1 MIKTITLD
9 ACIEKRVRGKNLD
22 EVQYNIESVNLTSSG
37 VGIKVSRFLK
47 VYGIESHA
55 FIMSASDSAKFIKET
70 MSDKQIPCTILEIA
84 KQGKTNLV
92 LIDEFESCNRIN
104 ETINIDDVQLKLF
117 SSIIEDKID
126 EHDVVAFEYNGYDVD
141 VKTMEAFYQILYR
154 KSEVKICDLHP
165 KYWNMLEKN
174 PANVLIVNEQQC
186 MNFFHKSKLPLSQM
200 IELIQNIVVPLAKIV
215 ILTLQY
221 NDMLIFVEG
230 RIHRIIC
237 NVKNKKIEI
246 FKEAI
251 ISGVIKCYEEDG
263 DLKCLSEEIMSISV
277 GTGICSGLYIPNK
290 NTLDLLKEQVVI
302 YSL

>member
-22 EVQYNIESVNLTSSG
+22 EVQYNIESVSLTSSG

-47 VYGIESHA
+47 VYGIDSHA
-55 FIMSASDSAKFIKET
+55 LIMSACDSAKFIKET
-70 MSDKQIPCTILEIA
+70 MSEKQIPCTILETSTH
-84 KQGKTNLV
+84 GKTNLV
-92 LIDEFESCNRIN
+92 LIDEFDSCNRIN
-104 ETINIDDVQLKLF
+104 EDIRINDVQLKLF
-117 SSIIEDKID
+117 SSIVEDKID
-126 EHDVVAFEYNGYDVD
+126 EHDVVAFEYNGNDVD
-141 VKTMEAFYQILYR
+141 IKTMETFYQILYK
-154 KSEVKICDLHP
+154 KSEVQICDLHP
-165 KYWNMLEKN
+165 KYWNMLEAN

-186 MNFFHKSKLPLSQM
+186 MEFFHKNRLPLSQM
-200 IELIQNIVVPLAKIV
+200 IEFVQNIVVPLAKIV

-230 RIHRIIC
+230 KIHRIVC
-237 NVKNKKIEI
+237 NVKNKKIDI

-263 DLKCLSEEIMSISV
+263 DLKCLSEEIMSISI

-290 NTLDLLKEQVVI
+290 NALDLLKEQVVV

>member
-22 EVQYNIESVNLTSSG
+22 EIQYNIESVALTSSG

-47 VYGIESHA
+47 AYGIDSHA
-55 FIMSASDSAKFIKET
+55 LIMSASDSAKLIKET
-70 MSDKQIPCTILEIA
+70 MNEKQIPCTILETA

-92 LIDEFESCNRIN
+92 LIDEFDSCNRIN
-104 ETINIDDVQLKLF
+104 ENISIDNTQLKLF
-117 SSIIEDKID
+117 SSIVEDKID
-126 EHDVVAFEYNGYDVD
+126 EHDVVAFEYNGNDID
-141 VKTMEAFYQILYR
+141 TKTMETFYQILYK
-154 KSEVKICDLHP
+154 KSEVQICDIHP
-165 KYWNMLEKN
+165 KYWNMLEGN

-186 MNFFHKSKLPLSQM
+186 MEYFHKNRLPLSQL
-200 IELIQNIVVPLAKIV
+200 IELVHNLVAPLAKIV

-221 NDMLIFVEG
+221 NDMLVFVEG
-230 RIHRIIC
+230 NIHRIIC
-237 NVKNKKIEI
+237 NVKNKKIDI

-290 NTLDLLKEQVVI
+290 NALDLLKEQVVV